1 MITRKLNAETSE
13 LEVLVTADT
22 KKWADAQDAAFK
34 KIKGTISIKGF
45 RKGQAPDDIVKKQ
58 INSKEIMSNAIEK
71 ILEELA
77 KESHASLTE
86 EDKILDSPTYDIET
100 IGEKELVV
108 KFIYPLYPTIK
119 LGEYKGLKVEY
130 KEEKTDEKEVE
141 KEVDR
146 IRERKSLLIDKK
158 GPIAKNDTAIFDFEG
173 FVEGN
178 AFDGGKAERY
188 SLVIGSNQFI
198 PGFEDQMIGLKTG
211 DEKDIKVKFPKDY
224 HAENLKD
231 KEATFKVKVHE
242 IKSKELPELNDDFV
256 KELKIEKAKNVKELK
271 EYIADVRKK
280 EVEAQAKIEFQ
291 KTIFDKIK
299 SKTNIV
305 IPRQLINKESS
316 MLLKNLANSLKQQG
330 LDIQKYLELTKTSKE
345 KLQTELTEQAKSR
358 LTDTFIFAEIAKLEN
373 IKVTDEEVKKQY
385 EKFAELYK
393 KSVDEIKKLIQE
405 HQVHVPIINEKVIDF
420 LITNNKK

>member
-198 PGFEDQMIGLKTG
+198 PGFEDQMIGLKAG